1 MTRSIERLL
10 SHQPIMLVYLAPM
23 ALLINPLLALMTG
36 VNGNIPATIL
46 WTVAFLGSL
55 ARVDNWLVYEKPE
68 KEAPALTL
76 WVGFIG
82 SLGAVAAMI
91 CTFVL

>member
-10 SHQPIMLVYLAPM
+10 SHQPIILVYLALIG
-23 ALLINPLLALMTG
+23 LLINPMLALMTG
-36 VNGNIPATIL
+36 SNGNIPATIL

-55 ARVDNWLVYEKPE
+55 VRVDNYLVYEKP
-68 KEAPALTL
+68 KEEARPPEL

-91 CTFVL
+91 CTFAL